1 MQGVRKTSS
10 LTSFF
15 LSSVK
20 SSHSHQ
26 FCNIKS
32 SSPWFSSGPL
42 AREPRPFPCTAANPS
57 LSRLWPSQ
65 A

>member
-1 MQGVRKTSS
+1 MQGVRKTGS
-10 LTSFF
+10 LTSFSF
-15 LSSVK
+15 HQSSQVTVISFANK
-20 SSHSHQ
+20 KFVS
-26 FCNIKS
+26 
-32 SSPWFSSGPL
+32 WFSSGPL